1 MQSPTDPPKQ
11 ADDEF
16 PLQSL
21 GRAAS
26 AVSGLFL
33 AAVVTL
39 VLIGVVAR
47 YILSV
52 SLPWAEEVARMML
65 VWLTFGG
72 AAAATFRMTH
82 IRVDTIY
89 GRFPEGRVRVI
100 LEIVAIV
107 LTITAL
113 VVLIWA
119 SRGLLF
125 GPSAGAINPGSG
137 IEARWTRIA
146 LPIASVVMIAFLIA
160 QLRYVIKHRRM
171 PTPPSDGPREE
182 V

>member
-1 MQSPTDPPKQ
+1 MQSPTDPQKP
-11 ADDEF
+11 ADEL
-16 PLQSL
+16 PLQAL

-26 AVSGLFL
+26 AVSGIFL
-33 AAVVTL
+33 GAVVIL

-47 YILSV
+47 YVVSM

-100 LEIVAIV
+100 LEITAIV
-107 LTITAL
+107 LTIVAL

-171 PTPPSDGPREE
+171 PVPPSEGPRDE